1 MTPEGSPY
9 YKVKVLTDKSYF
21 EKGAARYNLLPGMQ
35 VIANIQTGQRKVF
48 EYFLEPFLA
57 SMGDA
62 MQER

>member
-1 MTPEGSPY
+1 M
-9 YKVKVLTDKSYF
+9 VQTDKSYF
-21 EKGAARYNLLPGMQ
+21 EKGKAHYNLLPGMQ
-35 VIANIQTGQRKVF
+35 VVANIQTGQRQVF